1 MEVRRLDL
9 YPHRDLTLAPSTY
22 ALTADDDTIKSEMTG
37 LEITKARVNGSWTSL
52 AVSGEIDLATV
63 DQLEKEVKATLDDDS
78 GNLAVDL
85 TSADFMDST
94 GLRALV
100 MADRSFRDSGRKFA
114 LVITNGP
121 ISRLIELSGLESTV
135 TVVSSPTELD

>member
-1 MEVRRLDL
+1 M
-9 YPHRDLTLAPSTY
+9 
-22 ALTADDDTIKSEMTG
+22 DDDTIKSEMTG
-37 LEITKARVNGSWTSL
+37 LQITKTTLDGSWVLL

-63 DQLEKEVKATLDDDS
+63 DQLDKEVKASLDGDS

-94 GLRALV
+94 GLRCLV

-121 ISRLIELSGLESTV
+121 ISRLIELSGVESTM
-135 TVVSSPTELD
+135 TVVYGRAELDGSE

>member
-1 MEVRRLDL
+1 
-9 YPHRDLTLAPSTY
+9 
-22 ALTADDDTIKSEMTG
+22 MTG
-37 LEITKARVNGSWTSL
+37 LEITKARVNSSWISL

-63 DQLEKEVKATLDDDS
+63 DQLEKEVKATLDDDY

-121 ISRLIELSGLESTV
+121 ISRLIELSGIESTM
-135 TVVSSPTELD
+135 TVVSNPAELDGSE

>member
-1 MEVRRLDL
+1 M
-9 YPHRDLTLAPSTY
+9 
-22 ALTADDDTIKSEMTG
+22 
-37 LEITKARVNGSWTSL
+37 
-52 AVSGEIDLATV
+52 SGEIDLATV

-78 GNLAVDL
+78 GNLVVDL

-121 ISRLIELSGLESTV
+121 ISRLVELSGIESTM
-135 TVVSSPTELD
+135 TVVSSPAELDVSE

>member
-1 MEVRRLDL
+1 
-9 YPHRDLTLAPSTY
+9 
-22 ALTADDDTIKSEMTG
+22 MTG

-85 TSADFMDST
+85 TSTDFMDST

-121 ISRLIELSGLESTV
+121 ISRLIELSGIQSTV
-135 TVVSSPTELD
+135 TVVSSPTELDGSE

>member
-1 MEVRRLDL
+1 MAE
-9 YPHRDLTLAPSTY
+9 
-22 ALTADDDTIKSEMTG
+22 DDTIKGEVTG
-37 LEITKARVNGSWTSL
+37 LEISKTKVDGSWVSL

-63 DQLEKEVKATLDDDS
+63 DQLEKEVKDSLEVDS

-85 TSADFMDST
+85 TSANFMDST

-114 LVITNGP
+114 LVIANGP
-121 ISRLIELSGLESTV
+121 ISRLIELSGIESTM
-135 TVVSSPTELD
+135 TVVSSYAELDGSG

>member
-1 MEVRRLDL
+1 MQAGC
-9 YPHRDLTLAPSTY
+9 PCP
-22 ALTADDDTIKSEMTG
+22 LTADDDTIKGEMTG
-37 LEITKARVNGSWTSL
+37 LEITKARVDDSWISL

-63 DQLEKEVKATLDDDS
+63 DQLEKEVKATLDSDS
-78 GNLAVDL
+78 GNLVIDL
-85 TSADFMDST
+85 SSAGFMDST

-121 ISRLIELSGLESTV
+121 ISRLIELSGVESTV
-135 TVVSSPTELD
+135 TVVSSTAELVGSELG